1 MAWGLMGAPCL
12 SLASHSED
20 VLSAVLFLC
29 VTFNGGHASLPRA
42 ILTQYRSKRTLK
54 PCYAFEPEKNKML
67 VKLFEEMHWGSGCV
81 LCWAKVYVKFLCEM
95 VGCMLQFGFGGT
107 GTGMRFTLCRSRLL
121 LLPLQRFLKAK

>member
-54 PCYAFEPEKNKML
+54 PCYAFEPEKK
-67 VKLFEEMHWGSGCV
+67 K
-81 LCWAKVYVKFLCEM
+81 CWLNYLKRCIGGLAVSFAGQKFM
-95 VGCMLQFGFGGT
+95 
-107 GTGMRFTLCRSRLL
+107 
-121 LLPLQRFLKAK
+121 